1 MALVWAMQFSRNTR
15 QRSLILG
22 YLAAWFLMAAG
33 LGRAQEFRLESAGA
47 RGGFSS
53 DPGIGQF
60 VQAEA
65 FLDWN
70 LPWQWEWGTDWRL
83 QSRLDLS
90 AGWLG
95 SQGTDAAIATI
106 GPTVVL
112 GRKRFPLSLE
122 GGLSPTVLSR
132 HEFESKD
139 FGSLY
144 QFTSHAG
151 LNWDL
156 GERFRVGY
164 RFQHMSNAGFASPNP
179 GLNMHLFTVSYRF

>member
-1 MALVWAMQFSRNTR
+1 MALVWAMQFSRKTC
-15 QRSLILG
+15 QRILILAC
-22 YLAAWFLMAAG
+22 LAAWVLMAAS

-70 LPWQWEWGTDWRL
+70 LPWHWEWDTDWRL

-95 SQGTDAAIATI
+95 SHGTDAAIGTV
-106 GPTVVL
+106 GPTVV
-112 GRKRFPLSLE
+112 
-122 GGLSPTVLSR
+122 
-132 HEFESKD
+132 
-139 FGSLY
+139 
-144 QFTSHAG
+144 
-151 LNWDL
+151 
-156 GERFRVGY
+156 
-164 RFQHMSNAGFASPNP
+164 
-179 GLNMHLFTVSYRF
+179 

>member
-1 MALVWAMQFSRNTR
+1 MALGWATQISRDSR

-90 AGWLG
+90 AGGLG
-95 SQGTDAAIATI
+95 APGPDPAIATLR
-106 GPTVVL
+106 PTAVL
-112 GRKRFPLSLE
+112 G
-122 GGLSPTVLSR
+122 
-132 HEFESKD
+132 
-139 FGSLY
+139 
-144 QFTSHAG
+144 
-151 LNWDL
+151 
-156 GERFRVGY
+156 
-164 RFQHMSNAGFASPNP
+164 
-179 GLNMHLFTVSYRF
+179 